1 MTYIG
6 STASPL
12 PVRLQQ
18 HSFRQEQ
25 FTKYE
30 IGNYCGSFKIIEG
43 SDYKIEL
50 IEEYPCNS
58 KTELRMRER
67 YWYDLERVKEGAVLA
82 NIILPY
88 RFYADLQEQRRKTDA
103 KRATNP
109 HRIALRK
116 SSNRRRYL
124 LRQQL
129 TFFNMQE

>member
-12 PVRLQQ
+12 PMRLQQ
-18 HSFRQEQ
+18 HAFKHEQ

-43 SDYKIEL
+43 GDYKIEL

-67 YWYDLERVKEGAVLA
+67 YWYDLEKSQEGAVLA

-109 HRIALRK
+109 DRIASK
-116 SSNRRRYL
+116 KASNHRRYL
-124 LRQQL
+124 LRRQL
-129 TFFNMQE
+129 SFYNILE